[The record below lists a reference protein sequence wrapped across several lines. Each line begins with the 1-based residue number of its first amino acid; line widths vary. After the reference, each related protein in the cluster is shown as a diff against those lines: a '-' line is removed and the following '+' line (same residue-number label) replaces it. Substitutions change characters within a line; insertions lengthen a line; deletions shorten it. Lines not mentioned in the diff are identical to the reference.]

1 MSARMDTYSRHED
14 DQTSFT
20 MSITKQYLEIQ
31 EVGACYAS
39 HFDVCYQISALLLKG
54 KRT

>member
-1 MSARMDTYSRHED
+1 
-14 DQTSFT
+14 

-39 HFDVCYQISALLLKG
+39 HADVCYQISALLLKG
-54 KRT
+54 KEHENVVEELELENLA